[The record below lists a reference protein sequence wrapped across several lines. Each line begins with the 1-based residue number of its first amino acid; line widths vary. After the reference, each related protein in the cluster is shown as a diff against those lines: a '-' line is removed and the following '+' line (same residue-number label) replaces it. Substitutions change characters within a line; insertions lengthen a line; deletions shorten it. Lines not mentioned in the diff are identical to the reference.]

1 MATEKDLQFLEYIFR
16 NTESGTLKWESTAD
30 DNTFTV
36 SLKGKYKVTI
46 ARGRDDED
54 ESFYC
59 LTLFDEA
66 DRELLTAY
74 HSESRFVY
82 QLFTLAK
89 RNSLNV
95 DSTLDEIMSD
105 ESKRVADEDSPF

>member
-1 MATEKDLQFLEYIFR
+1 L
-16 NTESGTLKWESTAD
+16 
-30 DNTFTV
+30 TV
-36 SLKGKYKVTI
+36 
-46 ARGRDDED
+46 
-54 ESFYC
+54 
-59 LTLFDEA
+59 
-66 DRELLTAY
+66 Y